1 MDFVDVTKNN
11 IYVVLIY
18 KKRNY
23 YKDKIDKSYFVYL
36 HQILAFTHQDPVNM
50 IHTTQRPINFEMSFW
65 CLQFLPKNERK
76 QVNLRYH
83 SSKVEFFRSIFGR
96 VEDTKKSF

>member
-50 IHTTQRPINFEMSFW
+50 IHTTQRPINFEMTFW
-65 CLQFLPKNERK
+65 CLQLDSPKKRK
-76 QVNLRYH
+76 KTSQPEV
-83 SSKVEFFRSIFGR
+83 S
-96 VEDTKKSF
+96 